1 MRTLMWFRR
10 DLRVQD
16 NRALFEAA
24 RIAKRGV
31 VGIWIATPG
40 QWRNHDDARCK
51 VAFWFANVKLLAA
64 ELSGLNIPLLL
75 RTVESYTGVPEVL
88 RATARDCEATALY
101 FNKEYEVNEAR
112 RDRRV
117 TDHLVAAGLEVES
130 FHDRTLLPPSE
141 PRTRQNN
148 FYRVFTP
155 YKRGWLD
162 RVENTRV
169 RVFPAPK
176 KQAPTGIENSTA
188 LANLPARAS
197 GSQTLTLWPAGEE
210 EARKRLQ
217 IFVSERVTQ
226 YDAQRDIPSLDGTS
240 QLSPYL
246 AAGVLS
252 PRQCFDAANRA
263 AGTTHVP
270 LEGGPGTW
278 CSELIWREF
287 YTHVLFGFPRISMHR
302 PFLEETD
309 QVPWRTDEEAFA
321 AWKSGRTGFPIV
333 DAAMR
338 QLARTGWM
346 HNRLRMVSA
355 MFLTKHLLIDWRRGE
370 QHFMQTL
377 IDGDL
382 AANNG
387 GWQWAASTG
396 TDAAPYFR
404 IFNPFRQSKR
414 FDPDGLFI
422 KKFCPE
428 LTEVPAKHLHQVPK
442 ASWAE
447 WNSRDYPGP
456 IVDHSQARK
465 RALEAFGTAKA
476 QMRIR

>member
-16 NRALFEAA
+16 NRALYEAA
-24 RIAKRGV
+24 RAAPKGV
-31 VGIWIATPG
+31 VGIWIATPS
-40 QWRNHDDARCK
+40 QWKKHDDARCK
-51 VAFWFANVKLLAA
+51 VAFWFANVRLLSA
-64 ELSGLNIPLLL
+64 ELSKLNIPLLL
-75 RTVESYTGVPEVL
+75 RTAKRYSDVPEVL
-88 RATARDCEATALY
+88 HATARDIDAKALY

-117 TDHLVAAGLEVES
+117 TDDLAATGLEVES

-141 PRTRQNN
+141 PQSGKNT

-155 YKRGWLD
+155 YKRGWLK
-162 RVENTRV
+162 RLEGTRI
-169 RVFPAPK
+169 RVFPSPK
-176 KQAPTGIENSTA
+176 KQPPTGIENSAA
-188 LANLPARAS
+188 LASLPERAS
-197 GSQTLTLWPAGEE
+197 ASQTLALWPAGEK
-210 EARKRLQ
+210 EAQRRLRT
-217 IFVSERVTQ
+217 FVSERVTN
-226 YDAQRDIPSLDGTS
+226 YDAQRDIPSIEGTS

-252 PRQCFDAANRA
+252 PRQCFEAASRA
-263 AGTTHVP
+263 AGTTSVP

-309 QVPWRTDEEAFA
+309 QVPWRTDEEAFS

-338 QLARTGWM
+338 QLAQTGWM

-355 MFLTKHLLIDWRRGE
+355 MFLAKHLLIDWRRGE

-404 IFNPFRQSKR
+404 VFNPFRQSER

-428 LTEVPAKHLHQVPK
+428 LEKVPAKHLHQAPK
-442 ASWAE
+442 SSCAE
-447 WNSRDYPGP
+447 WNNRNYPRP
-456 IVDHSQARK
+456 IVDHGQARK

-476 QMRIR
+476 KMRIR